1 MRIFEPIVSGSL
13 IVTGGITG
21 SLQGTASFATTSSV
35 ANTAVTLDTTIS
47 QVGRTYYPVFVDEL
61 TANPSPFDT
70 KNRTLR
76 TDSNLFTYSPTGNL
90 LTVTS
95 SFALTASYV
104 SGSGVDTNFA
114 NTNLT
119 FTSSR
124 AHNTDGNAFELT
136 TDGGGYTEG
145 FIYLDSEEYYAGIGR
160 AYAYS
165 FGGTY
170 SIYNDNFAIVEVT
183 DNKTFKSN
191 FGFQKSF
198 LSITSAF
205 TLDAQYHVVNCP
217 ANTFTIT
224 LPAASIG
231 PGREYI
237 IKNSGTGIITV
248 AASGSQRIDGA
259 ATQSLNQ
266 LDAITIVSTST
277 NWIITSK
284 V

>member
-1 MRIFEPIVSGSL
+1 
-13 IVTGGITG
+13 VTASQAI
-21 SLQGTASFATTSSV
+21 SSSFAATASFA
-35 ANTAVTLDTTIS
+35 
-47 QVGRTYYPVFVDEL
+47 P
-61 TANPSPFDT
+61 
-70 KNRTLR
+70 
-76 TDSNLFTYSPTGNL
+76 
-90 LTVTS
+90 
-95 SFALTASYV
+95 
-104 SGSGVDTNFA
+104 NFA

-248 AASGSQRIDGA
+248 AASGSQRIDGE